1 MELAFRSRMMTNQG
15 AVRMSSDDLY
25 ALSAADIAQGVQRR
39 RFSASAVLDSV
50 IARVQALNPALNAI
64 IGFDPEA
71 ARAEARAIDRHLQA
85 NADADRLPLA
95 GVPITV
101 KDNIWVA
108 GRRIT
113 QGSRLFADFIAP
125 RDAWAV
131 ARARALGA
139 VVLGITNC
147 SEFACKGVTE
157 NLLHGVTRSPWDRT
171 LTPGG
176 SSGGAASAV
185 AAGFGP
191 LALVTDAGGSTRR
204 PAAHCGL
211 VGMKPSFGLVPYGP
225 GFEEPNFGISVI
237 GQLARTVGDAALLL
251 DALRA
256 WHPADPASQPVA
268 MAPVHPRLD
277 AIAPGLRIGFSRTLG
292 CDFAI
297 DADVLQQFEDG
308 VAQLR
313 RAGFNIADADPAWPE
328 GAREYPL
335 LALQHA
341 GLDALHGAALDQDA
355 SRIDPDLQ
363 VQIRAGRQYSGTDLA
378 RLLLLRERIAGA
390 LSSFFERYDL
400 LLCPTAPVT
409 SWPIGKLGPESIGG
423 RPAGPRGHAAF
434 TPLFNYCGVP
444 ACSVPA
450 GLVRGLPVGM
460 QVVGPR
466 YRDDLVLQFARQI
479 ELACGWVPKIVG

>member
-1 MELAFRSRMMTNQG
+1 
-15 AVRMSSDDLY
+15 MSSNDLY
-25 ALSAADIAQGVQRR
+25 ALSAADIAHGVLHRN
-39 RFSASAVLDSV
+39 FSAVDVLNAV
-50 IARVQALNPALNAI
+50 IARVQTLNPQLNAI
-64 IGFDPEA
+64 IGFDAEA
-71 ARAEARAIDRHLQA
+71 ALFQAREVDRQVQA
-85 NADADRLPLA
+85 GANREQLPLA

-101 KDNIWVA
+101 KDNLWVA

-113 QGSRLFADFIAP
+113 QGSKLFEDFIAP
-125 RDAWAV
+125 EDAWVV
-131 ARARALGA
+131 ARAKALGA
-139 VVLGITNC
+139 VILGITNC
-147 SEFACKGVTE
+147 SEFACKGITE
-157 NLLHGVTRSPWDRT
+157 NLLHGMTRSPWDPA

-225 GFEEPNFGISVI
+225 GFEEPNFSISVI
-237 GQLARTVGDAALLL
+237 GQLARNVGDAALLL
-251 DALRA
+251 DALVA
-256 WHPADPASQPVA
+256 WHPLDPASQPIA
-268 MAPVHPRLD
+268 LAPVSPRLD
-277 AIAPGLRIGFSRTLG
+277 AIEPGLRIAFSRTLG

-297 DADVLQQFEDG
+297 DADVLARFEDS

-313 RAGFNIADADPAWPE
+313 HAGFDIVDADPAWPD

-341 GLDALHGAALDQDA
+341 GLDALYGAALDQDA

-363 VQIRAGRQYSGTDLA
+363 AQIRAGRRHSGTDLA
-378 RLLLLRERIAGA
+378 HLLLLRERIAGA
-390 LSSFFERYDL
+390 LSSFFTRFDV

-409 SWPIGKLGPESIGG
+409 SWPIGQLGPATIGG
-423 RPAGPRGHAAF
+423 RPVGPRGHAAF

-444 ACSVPA
+444 ACSVPV

-460 QVVGPR
+460 QVVAAR

-479 ELACGWVPKIVG
+479 ELACGWSSRIVG